1 MDIRYT
7 DPGFDYSID
16 SIFLFQTEDETPFWT
31 DSLYYFYPQLD
42 RARTAATHS
51 SMVVGTATFAASSM
65 AVL

>member
-42 RARTAATHS
+42 RARTAALLPAERRVYVTDTLRG
-51 SMVVGTATFAASSM
+51 V
-65 AVL
+65 

>member
-42 RARTAATHS
+42 RARTAALHP
-51 SMVVGTATFAASSM
+51 AERRA
-65 AVL
+65 